1 MIENVNIYQVHQGAD
16 VNMTILDVVSPQ
28 SMYDTKS

>member
-1 MIENVNIYQVHQGAD
+1 MIENANIYQVHQGAD
-16 VNMTILDVVSPQ
+16 VNMTILGVVFPL